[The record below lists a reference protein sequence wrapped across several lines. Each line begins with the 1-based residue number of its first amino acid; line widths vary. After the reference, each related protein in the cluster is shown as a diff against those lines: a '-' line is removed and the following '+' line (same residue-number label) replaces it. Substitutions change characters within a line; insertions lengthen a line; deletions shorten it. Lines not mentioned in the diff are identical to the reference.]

1 MEHRMQ
7 YNLIFVDF
15 FWILQAVAD
24 TLLHSSKRNKITF
37 GAEIKGAK

>member
-7 YNLIFVDF
+7 NTFNFAEF

-24 TLLHSSKRNKITF
+24 TLLHSSKRNQIPF
-37 GAEIKGAK
+37 GAETKGAK